1 QYDVT
6 CSSKQLKVA
15 VFVNNSE
22 SIVYLEKLKGY
33 PVQYDVTCSSKQL
46 KVAVFVNNSESI
58 VYLEK
63 LKGYPGCQPEL
74 SPGKALFRLPLD
86 NIYTCGTT
94 RMHNKITGQRIFY
107 HRVMIET
114 PGEETE
120 VILAKCV
127 LPGGFNQTS
136 TSGSRSRRQSLPF
149 DLIEPEHLNIT
160 EYIEARAPVPYLD
173 VAIRQNGRVLDT
185 TLNVQPGTPLEM
197 LVFLDP
203 KSRGIRSRSRCHV
216 RAGSD
221 LIFPGGLCK
230 TAGRSGT
237 KGTGAS
243 PPAAIGQ
250 RRGADQSQ
258 PAVMSRSLCHA
269 NLHTPLNDTYGILT
283 SYLKVTDSSSN
294 QEEIIVMNGCS
305 IDPYIFGNFETLDGG
320 DTLSAKF
327 RAFKFP
333 ESNYVL
339 FVGTVNICIKEC
351 KGVPCGNDQYGYGR
365 RKRAI
370 PPQLPNDPNKVFE
383 VELTTFLKVEYR
395 DELFTLKK
403 GSISGEF
410 DTRHANQLPLKQAAT
425 IDGDP
430 SFLLETSAA
439 PNLQAQMSSVLLV
452 VAMAYGDSANRH
464 MPSSTWSRDRQLICR
479 LAREAFGRVPFEVP
493 VGQESTSI

>member
-1 QYDVT
+1 VQYDVT
-6 CSSKQLKVA
+6 CSSKEMKVA

-22 SIVYLEKLKGY
+22 SI
-33 PVQYDVTCSSKQL
+33 
-46 KVAVFVNNSESI
+46 I
-58 VYLEK
+58 YLEK

-74 SPGKALFRLPLD
+74 SPGKAVFRLSLD

-94 RMHNKITGQRIFY
+94 RMHNKITGQKIFY

-127 LPGGFNQTS
+127 LPGGFNQSS

-149 DLIEPEHLNIT
+149 DLIEPDQTSKATNTRSHKE
-160 EYIEARAPVPYLD
+160 ERGQASARLPRLTV
-173 VAIRQNGRVLDT
+173 R
-185 TLNVQPGTPLEM
+185 
-197 LVFLDP
+197 
-203 KSRGIRSRSRCHV
+203 
-216 RAGSD
+216 RAGRRTV
-221 LIFPGGLCK
+221 GGQ
-230 TAGRSGT
+230 AGVGLT
-237 KGTGAS
+237 QGMKG
-243 PPAAIGQ
+243 
-250 RRGADQSQ
+250 RGEG
-258 PAVMSRSLCHA
+258 RY
-269 NLHTPLNDTYGILT
+269 TYGILT

-365 RKRAI
+365 RRRSI

-395 DELFTLKK
+395 NELFTLKK

-410 DTRHANQLPLKQAAT
+410 DTRNANQLPLKQAAT
-425 IDGDP
+425 IDGDAT
-430 SFLLETSAA
+430 FLSGTDAA
-439 PNLQAQMSSVLLV
+439 SSLQAQLTTVLLLV
-452 VAMAYGDSANRH
+452 TMVAR
-464 MPSSTWSRDRQLICR
+464 
-479 LAREAFGRVPFEVP
+479 RVP
-493 VGQESTSI
+493 

>member
-1 QYDVT
+1 MELCRRRRCALGAWAWLVL
-6 CSSKQLKVA
+6 CVVSASRRVGA
-15 VFVNNSE
+15 E
-22 SIVYLEKLKGY
+22 
-33 PVQYDVTCSSKQL
+33 VQYDVTCSSKQL

-203 KSRGIRSRSRCHV
+203 KSR
-216 RAGSD
+216 
-221 LIFPGGLCK
+221 
-230 TAGRSGT
+230 
-237 KGTGAS
+237 
-243 PPAAIGQ
+243 
-250 RRGADQSQ
+250 
-258 PAVMSRSLCHA
+258 
-269 NLHTPLNDTYGILT
+269 DTYGILT

-439 PNLQAQMSSVLLV
+439 PNLQAQLSSVLLV
-452 VAMAYGDSANRH
+452 VAMV
-464 MPSSTWSRDRQLICR
+464 
-479 LAREAFGRVPFEVP
+479 ARRVL
-493 VGQESTSI
+493 